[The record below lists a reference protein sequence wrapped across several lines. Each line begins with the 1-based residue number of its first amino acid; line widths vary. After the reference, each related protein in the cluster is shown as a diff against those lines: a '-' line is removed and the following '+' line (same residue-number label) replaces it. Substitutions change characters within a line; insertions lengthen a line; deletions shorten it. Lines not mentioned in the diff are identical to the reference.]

1 MNGAMEILLV
11 EDNASDVDLIM
22 EAFSES
28 KLPMDFTVASDGME
42 AMDLLK
48 EKVTTRS
55 LPDLI
60 LLDLNL
66 PRKNGREVLREIKS
80 HRDLKSVP
88 VIVLTTSTAPED
100 IKMSYC
106 MSANGYIKKPM
117 GFDQYIRIAKSI
129 EEFWLQVVNLPEKLP
144 CC

>member
-1 MNGAMEILLV
+1 MNGTVQILLV

-22 EAFSES
+22 EAFAES
-28 KLPMDFTVASDGME
+28 RLPLDFTVASDGLE

-48 EKVTTRS
+48 DRVRARR

-66 PRKNGREVLREIKS
+66 PRKNGREVLQEVKS

-88 VIVLTTSTAPED
+88 VIVLTTSSAPED
-100 IKMSYC
+100 IAKCYC
-106 MSANGYIKKPM
+106 MSANGYIRKPT
-117 GFDQYIRIAKSI
+117 GFDQYMRIAKSI
-129 EEFWLQVVNLPEKLP
+129 EEF
-144 CC
+144 